1 MKLYCAWS
9 SFLQN
14 WDRRI
19 INKSY
24 YYVSVYMCVC
34 VLLNYFLLFQL
45 AMLIQLK
52 RTVFAVST
60 ARVHAN
66 VYTHVHLSLST
77 DLLLNIQPHDRL
89 AYLEYLSVSVS
100 LCLSLSL

>member
-1 MKLYCAWS
+1 MQK
-9 SFLQN
+9 
-14 WDRRI
+14 WDRGI

-60 ARVHAN
+60 AGVHAPI
-66 VYTHVHLSLST
+66 YTRS
-77 DLLLNIQPHDRL
+77 
-89 AYLEYLSVSVS
+89 SVFVN
-100 LCLSLSL
+100 